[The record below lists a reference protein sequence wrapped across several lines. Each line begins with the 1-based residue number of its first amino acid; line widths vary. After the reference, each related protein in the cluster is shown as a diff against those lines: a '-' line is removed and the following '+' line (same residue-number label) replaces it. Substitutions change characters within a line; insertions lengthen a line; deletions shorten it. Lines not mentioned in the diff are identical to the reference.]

1 MVQSNNNTKR
11 SYDLVIYGA
20 SGFTGRHVV
29 HHIAKDLH
37 TQSGASHFRWA
48 LAGRSQ
54 SKLQAIIN
62 ELNAAKLPVPEG
74 IILADK
80 DNADSLT
87 KMCSSTRLL
96 MNCTGP
102 YRFLGEPVVIAAI
115 QGRCDYIDLCGEP
128 EFMERMFSKYHDD
141 AKSAGVIICSA
152 CAFDSIPS
160 DIGYFYAL
168 ENFRRANFTNTKN
181 TNNTNVCT
189 AIESFVSLDTDDGR
203 FPKVHFTT
211 YEAAVHGFGSVKN
224 LIEARKNVK
233 NQYGSRA
240 KIQRSPSPKD
250 RALAKK
256 CIVKG
261 TAVATYNNT
270 YNCYAFKNPLADAAV
285 VFASQRMRTIYDN
298 EKEEVFPTYSAYI
311 SLPSFFAAF
320 IVAIMGLIFQTLAG
334 YSFGR
339 KILLK
344 YPNIFTGG
352 LFTHE
357 GPSDD
362 DLKHT
367 SFEMKFIAK
376 GYVSDPLS
384 DKAATYKEILTTVKG
399 PEPGY
404 VATPIMFHE
413 VGKCLLEERQN
424 IPILKKCPGG
434 IFTPGALFGYPESTL
449 INRLQKVGVKFEV
462 LKTSN

>member
-1 MVQSNNNTKR
+1 MVQSKR
-11 SYDLVIYGA
+11 MYDLIVYGA

-29 HHIAKDLH
+29 HHISKDLAKN
-37 TQSGASHFRWA
+37 GASKDGFKWA
-48 LAGRSQ
+48 LAGRSEG
-54 SKLQAIIN
+54 KLKAIFA
-62 ELNAAKLPVPEG
+62 ELRNTNLPVPDG
-74 IILADK
+74 IVLANK
-80 DNADSLT
+80 DDQDSLNT
-87 KMCSSTRLL
+87 MCSSTNLL

-102 YRFLGEPVVIAAI
+102 YRFLGEPVVLGAI
-115 QGRCDYIDLCGEP
+115 RGRCDYIDLCGEP
-128 EFMERMFSKYHDD
+128 EFMERMFSKYHDE
-141 AKSAGVIICSA
+141 AKEAGIVICSA

-160 DIGYFYAL
+160 DLGYFFAL
-168 ENFRRANFTNTKN
+168 ENFNRSNTTGQTQTTNI
-181 TNNTNVCT
+181 CT
-189 AIESFVSLDTDDGR
+189 SVESFVSLDTDDGR

-211 YEAAVHGFGSVKN
+211 YEAAVHGFGSIKN
-224 LIEARKNVK
+224 LLDARKKVK
-233 NQYGSRA
+233 NQYGTRA
-240 KIQRSPSPKD
+240 KIQRSPSPND
-250 RALAKK
+250 RTLAKK
-256 CIVKG
+256 CMVKG
-261 TAVATYNNT
+261 TAMATYNKT

-311 SLPSFFAAF
+311 SLPSLFAAF

-367 SFEMKFIAK
+367 SFEMKFISK
-376 GYVSDPLS
+376 GYVSDPIS
-384 DKAATYKEILTTVKG
+384 GKATYKEILTSVKG

-413 VGKCLLEERQN
+413 FGKCLVEERQN
-424 IPILKKCPGG
+424 IPILKKCSGG
-434 IFTPGALFGYPESTL
+434 VFTPGALFGYPESTL
-449 INRLQKVGVKFEV
+449 IERLRKVGVQFEV
-462 LKTSN
+462 VKTSN